1 MTGMAQPYP
10 YRLIFVRHGQTPYNA
25 ENRLQGQRDVP
36 LDGKGRQQA
45 EAVGRYL
52 AAHRGPDLA
61 RMAAAGAFWASPL
74 ARTRQTMEL
83 MRVAM
88 GLPLQPYHLDARLM
102 ELSFGDWEGLTWD
115 EVRARDSAGVK
126 ARQADKWNY
135 APPHGESYARL
146 VKRVQPWLDERTGD
160 ALVVAHGGV
169 ARVLLAML
177 AGKAPE
183 AAAEA
188 GIWQGRALIFD
199 KGAATWVG

>member
-1 MTGMAQPYP
+1 MAQPYP

-36 LDGKGRQQA
+36 LDGKGRGQA
-45 EAVGRYL
+45 EAVGRFL
-52 AAHRGPDLA
+52 GGRLGADLA
-61 RMAAAGAFWASPL
+61 RLDAAGAFWASPL

-83 MRVAM
+83 MRSAM
-88 GLPLQPYHLDARLM
+88 GLPPQPYRLDARLM

-115 EVRARDSAGVK
+115 EVKARDAAGVK
-126 ARQADKWNY
+126 ARQADKWDY
-135 APPHGESYARL
+135 APPHGESYAGL
-146 VKRVQPWLDERTGD
+146 VKRVQPWLDEATGD

-177 AGKAPE
+177 AGMAPE

-199 KGAATWVG
+199 KGAATWAG